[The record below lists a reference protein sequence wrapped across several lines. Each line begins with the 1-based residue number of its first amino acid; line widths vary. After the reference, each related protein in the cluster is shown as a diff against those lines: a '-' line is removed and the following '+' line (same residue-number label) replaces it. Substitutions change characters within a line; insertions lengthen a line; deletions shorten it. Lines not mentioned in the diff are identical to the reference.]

1 MPSEYTQTS
10 KVVIWLTYS
19 REAYPDCTQLL
30 AYPKGWRTTSAFRP
44 TLEPNAAR
52 CCPASNSSQPFARN
66 QVVPSEYTQ
75 SSKVVIGVLIVVKR
89 TPVGP
94 TCLIAILIRSP
105 VLKTRR
111 RNHRKNPSLPTSETV
126 DARILAPPR
135 KSKLVTRGKKLL
147 LFQKV
152 RPPRPPSLNVEFARV
167 SFWGGARIRALAA
180 RPLTSIEKNWR
191 GGQAH
196 LRRISD
202 HFCKAAPPRWCSN

>member
-1 MPSEYTQTS
+1 MCCAAQAGTRLFLSSHRAPPFLCPARGLGAHVRFVYSPPPGPYTRNQVVPSEYTQTS

-111 RNHRKNPSLPTSETV
+111 RNHRKNPSFP
-126 DARILAPPR
+126 
-135 KSKLVTRGKKLL
+135 
-147 LFQKV
+147 
-152 RPPRPPSLNVEFARV
+152 EFLHHP
-167 SFWGGARIRALAA
+167 GRA
-180 RPLTSIEKNWR
+180 SW
-191 GGQAH
+191 
-196 LRRISD
+196 
-202 HFCKAAPPRWCSN
+202 